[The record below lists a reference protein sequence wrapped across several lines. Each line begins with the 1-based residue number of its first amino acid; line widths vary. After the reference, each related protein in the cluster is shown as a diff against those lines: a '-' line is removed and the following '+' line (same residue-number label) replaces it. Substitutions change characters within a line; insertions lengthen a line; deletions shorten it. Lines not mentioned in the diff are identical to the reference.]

1 MVLNVVFP
9 VYIISIFVSLE
20 VRKVLQILN
29 YSTNSS
35 YVRAS
40 VQACVRTCVC
50 VWLSHY
56 HPLLVC
62 EYTQQALFIS
72 SQTKAT
78 TSKILLN
85 GTLSSSIGLTLVEDG
100 LV

>member
-1 MVLNVVFP
+1 MLYFLCN
-9 VYIISIFVSLE
+9 IISMFVSLE

-50 VWLSHY
+50 VYGFHTTILCWYASIHSKHY
-56 HPLLVC
+56 SYQVKQRQLHPKSC
-62 EYTQQALFIS
+62 
-72 SQTKAT
+72 
-78 TSKILLN
+78 
-85 GTLSSSIGLTLVEDG
+85 
-100 LV
+100 